1 MLRYRCHTL
10 KDCRQDEI
18 VKSLMASYDEVGGIN
33 HVDCGN
39 LPSKQAIALLCED
52 MLQLL
57 FPGFFSEEAVS
68 ADDLQ
73 LMTHELVASV
83 RQRVYTE
90 VRRSMRLNG
99 DSASSD
105 GDVTSLVCSFM
116 LALPKVRALLQTDV
130 EAAFEGDP
138 AARNFEEIILAYPGL
153 EAIAIQRTAH
163 IMYKMNVPLI
173 PRMMTEW
180 AHGRTGIDIHPGAEI
195 GTHFF
200 IDHGT
205 GVVIGETAELGHH
218 VKLYQGVGLV
228 ARSLAAGQ
236 ALRGKK
242 RHPTLE
248 DHVTVYANAT
258 IVGGDTVIGARSTI
272 GANVFI
278 LESVAPDML
287 YALGQQTHQ
296 VKAKEKKP
304 PRVDG
309 AHASASLVSK

>member
-1 MLRYRCHTL
+1 M
-10 KDCRQDEI
+10 DCRQSEI
-18 VKSLMASYDEVGGIN
+18 VQSLMTSYHEVGGIN

-39 LPSKQAIALLCED
+39 LPSKRAIATLCED
-52 MLQLL
+52 LLHIL

-68 ADDLQ
+68 ANELE
-73 LMTHELVASV
+73 LMTNELVASI
-83 RQRVYTE
+83 RERLRVE
-90 VRRSMRLNG
+90 VRRSLRLNG
-99 DSASSD
+99 DQTNHDDEAT
-105 GDVTSLVCSFM
+105 GLVCRFLM
-116 LALPKVRALLQTDV
+116 GLPAVRALLQTDV
-130 EAAFEGDP
+130 EAAYEGDP
-138 AARNFEEIILAYPGL
+138 AARSFEEIILAYPGL

-163 IMYKMNVPLI
+163 VLYKENVPVI

-180 AHGRTGIDIHPGAEI
+180 AHSRTGIDMHPGAEI

-205 GVVIGETAELGHH
+205 GVVIGETATLGHH

-287 YALGQQTHQ
+287 YALGQQEHQ
-296 VKAKEKKP
+296 VKAKTKK
-304 PRVDG
+304 
-309 AHASASLVSK
+309 

>member
-1 MLRYRCHTL
+1 M
-10 KDCRQDEI
+10 DCRQSEI
-18 VKSLMASYDEVGGIN
+18 VQSLMTSYHEVGGIN

-39 LPSKQAIALLCED
+39 LPSKRAIATLCED
-52 MLQLL
+52 LLHIL

-68 ADDLQ
+68 SDELE
-73 LMTHELVASV
+73 LMTNELVGSI
-83 RQRVYTE
+83 RERLRVE
-90 VRRSMRLNG
+90 VRRSLRLNG
-99 DSASSD
+99 VRTDHDDEA
-105 GDVTSLVCSFM
+105 TSLVCRFLM
-116 LALPKVRALLQTDV
+116 GLPAVRGLLQTDV
-130 EAAFEGDP
+130 EAAYAGDP
-138 AARNFEEIILAYPGL
+138 AARSFEEIILAYPGL

-163 IMYKMNVPLI
+163 VLYKENVPVI

-180 AHGRTGIDIHPGAEI
+180 AHSRTGIDIHPGAEI

-205 GVVIGETAELGHH
+205 GVVIGETATLGHH

-258 IVGGDTVIGARSTI
+258 IVGGETIIGARSTI

-278 LESVAPDML
+278 LESVAPDMV
-287 YALGQQTHQ
+287 YALGDQEHKVQ
-296 VKAKEKKP
+296 VKKK
-304 PRVDG
+304 
-309 AHASASLVSK
+309 K

>member
-1 MLRYRCHTL
+1 
-10 KDCRQDEI
+10 
-18 VKSLMASYDEVGGIN
+18 MASYCEVGGIN
-33 HVDCGN
+33 HLDCGD
-39 LPSKQAIALLCED
+39 LPSKHAIATLCED
-52 MLQLL
+52 LLHLL

-68 ADDLQ
+68 SKELG
-73 LMTHELVASV
+73 LVTSELVASI
-83 RQRVYTE
+83 RERLNAE
-90 VRRSMRLNG
+90 VSRSMRLNG
-99 DSASSD
+99 
-105 GDVTSLVCSFM
+105 GDEYKNIDTTALVCRFM
-116 LALPKVRALLQTDV
+116 LSLPDVRALLSTDV
-130 EAAFEGDP
+130 EAAFAGDP
-138 AARNFEEIILAYPGL
+138 AARGFEEIILAYPGL

-163 IMYKMNVPLI
+163 VLYKENVPLI

-205 GVVIGETAELGHH
+205 GVVIGETAQLGNH

-278 LESVAPDML
+278 LESVPPDML
-287 YALGQQTHQ
+287 YALGQQEHQ
-296 VKAKEKKP
+296 VKPKKK
-304 PRVDG
+304 
-309 AHASASLVSK
+309 H

>member
-1 MLRYRCHTL
+1 M
-10 KDCRQDEI
+10 DCRQNEI
-18 VKSLMASYDEVGGIN
+18 VTSLMASYCEVGGIN

-39 LPSKQAIALLCED
+39 LPSKHAIATLCED
-52 MLQLL
+52 LLHLL

-68 ADDLQ
+68 SKELEV
-73 LMTHELVASV
+73 MTNELVASIRERLNV
-83 RQRVYTE
+83 E

-99 DSASSD
+99 ED
-105 GDVTSLVCSFM
+105 GAKDLDTAALVCRFM
-116 LALPKVRALLQTDV
+116 LALPEVRALLQTDV

-138 AARNFEEIILAYPGL
+138 AARGFEEIILAYPGL
-153 EAIAIQRTAH
+153 EAIAVQRTAH
-163 IMYKMNVPLI
+163 VLYQENVPLI

-205 GVVIGETAELGHH
+205 GVVIGETATLGHH

-258 IVGGDTVIGARSTI
+258 IVGGDTIIGARSTI

-287 YALGQQTHQ
+287 YALGQQSHQ
-296 VKAKEKKP
+296 VKEKK
-304 PRVDG
+304 
-309 AHASASLVSK
+309 KK

>member
-1 MLRYRCHTL
+1 ME
-10 KDCRQDEI
+10 CRQTEI
-18 VKSLMASYDEVGGIN
+18 VTSLMASYCEVGGIN
-33 HVDCGN
+33 HLDCGD
-39 LPSKQAIALLCED
+39 LPSKHAIATLCED
-52 MLQLL
+52 LLHLL

-68 ADDLQ
+68 SKELG
-73 LMTHELVASV
+73 LVTSELVASI
-83 RQRVYTE
+83 RERLNAE
-90 VRRSMRLNG
+90 VSRSMRLNG
-99 DSASSD
+99 
-105 GDVTSLVCSFM
+105 GDEYKNIDTAALVCRFM
-116 LALPKVRALLQTDV
+116 LGLPDVRALLSTDV
-130 EAAFEGDP
+130 EAAFAGDP
-138 AARNFEEIILAYPGL
+138 AARGFEEIILAYPGL

-163 IMYKMNVPLI
+163 VLYKENVPLI

-205 GVVIGETAELGHH
+205 GVVIGETAQLGNH

-278 LESVAPDML
+278 LESVPPDML
-287 YALGQQTHQ
+287 YALGQQEHQ
-296 VKAKEKKP
+296 VKPKKK
-304 PRVDG
+304 
-309 AHASASLVSK
+309 H

>member
-1 MLRYRCHTL
+1 M
-10 KDCRQDEI
+10 DCRQNEI
-18 VKSLMASYDEVGGIN
+18 VTSLMASYCEVGGIN

-39 LPSKQAIALLCED
+39 LPSKRAIATLCED
-52 MLQLL
+52 LLHLL

-68 ADDLQ
+68 SQELEV
-73 LMTHELVASV
+73 MTNELVSSIRERLNV
-83 RQRVYTE
+83 E
-90 VRRSMRLNG
+90 VRRSLRLNG
-99 DSASSD
+99 ATENRDAEVS
-105 GDVTSLVCSFM
+105 GLVCRFLM
-116 LALPKVRALLQTDV
+116 GLAEVRALLQTDV
-130 EAAFEGDP
+130 EAAYAGDP
-138 AARNFEEIILAYPGL
+138 AARCFEEIILAYPGL

-163 IMYKMNVPLI
+163 VLYKENVPVI

-180 AHGRTGIDIHPGAEI
+180 AHSRTGIDMHPGAEI

-205 GVVIGETAELGHH
+205 GVVIGETAQLGNH

-248 DHVTVYANAT
+248 DNVTVYANAT

-272 GANVFI
+272 GANVFL
-278 LESVAPDML
+278 LESVEPDMT
-287 YALGQQTHQ
+287 YALSQQEHQ
-296 VKAKEKKP
+296 LKPKKQ
-304 PRVDG
+304 
-309 AHASASLVSK
+309 K

>member
-1 MLRYRCHTL
+1 M
-10 KDCRQDEI
+10 DCRQNEI
-18 VKSLMASYDEVGGIN
+18 VTSLMASYCEVGGIN

-39 LPSKQAIALLCED
+39 LPSKRAIATLCED
-52 MLQLL
+52 LLHLL

-68 ADDLQ
+68 SQELEV
-73 LMTHELVASV
+73 MTNELVSSIRERLNV
-83 RQRVYTE
+83 E
-90 VRRSMRLNG
+90 VRRSLRLNG
-99 DSASSD
+99 ATENRDAEVS
-105 GDVTSLVCSFM
+105 GLVCRFLM
-116 LALPKVRALLQTDV
+116 GLAEVRSLLQTDV
-130 EAAFEGDP
+130 EAAYEGDP
-138 AARNFEEIILAYPGL
+138 AARCFEEIILAYPGL

-163 IMYKMNVPLI
+163 VLYKENVPVI

-205 GVVIGETAELGHH
+205 GVVIGETATLGNH

-278 LESVAPDML
+278 LESVAPDMT
-287 YALGQQTHQ
+287 YALSQQEHQ
-296 VKAKEKKP
+296 VKPKKQ
-304 PRVDG
+304 
-309 AHASASLVSK
+309 K

>member
-1 MLRYRCHTL
+1 M
-10 KDCRQDEI
+10 DCRQDEI
-18 VKSLMASYDEVGGIN
+18 VTSLMASYHEVGGIN

-39 LPSKQAIALLCED
+39 LPSKQAIASLCED
-52 MLQLL
+52 LLHLL
-57 FPGFFSEEAVS
+57 FPGFFSEEAVTS
-68 ADDLQ
+68 DELQ
-73 LMTHELVASV
+73 LMTHELVAGI
-83 RQRVYTE
+83 RQRLNVE
-90 VRRSMRLNG
+90 VRRTVRLNG
-99 DSASSD
+99 DSTPAESE
-105 GDVTSLVCSFM
+105 GLVCRFM
-116 LALPKVRALLQTDV
+116 LALPKVRALLQSDV

-138 AARNFEEIILAYPGL
+138 AARGFEEIILAYPGL

-163 IMYKMNVPLI
+163 VLYKENVPLI

-205 GVVIGETAELGHH
+205 GVVIGETAALGNH

-278 LESVAPDML
+278 LESVPPDML
-287 YALGQQTHQ
+287 YALGQQEHQ
-296 VKAKEKKP
+296 VKAKKQK
-304 PRVDG
+304 
-309 AHASASLVSK
+309 

>member
-1 MLRYRCHTL
+1 
-10 KDCRQDEI
+10 
-18 VKSLMASYDEVGGIN
+18 MASYDEVGGIN

-39 LPSKQAIALLCED
+39 LPSKHAIELLCED
-52 MLQLL
+52 LLQLL

-68 ADDLQ
+68 ADELQ
-73 LMTHELVASV
+73 LMTHELVAGV
-83 RQRVYTE
+83 RQRLNVE

-99 DSASSD
+99 DAAAHADDAIS
-105 GDVTSLVCSFM
+105 GVVCEFM
-116 LALPKVRALLQTDV
+116 LVLPQVRALLQTDV

-153 EAIAIQRTAH
+153 EAIAIQRSAH
-163 IMYKMNVPLI
+163 VLYKANVPLI

-205 GVVIGETAELGHH
+205 GVVIGETAQLGHH

-248 DHVTVYANAT
+248 DYVTVYANAT

-278 LESVAPDML
+278 LESVPPDML
-287 YALGQQTHQ
+287 YALGQQKHQ
-296 VKAKEKKP
+296 VKEKKQ
-304 PRVDG
+304 R
-309 AHASASLVSK
+309 

>member
-1 MLRYRCHTL
+1 M
-10 KDCRQDEI
+10 DCRQNEI
-18 VKSLMASYDEVGGIN
+18 VTSLMASYCEVGGIN

-39 LPSKQAIALLCED
+39 LPSKHAIATLCED
-52 MLQLL
+52 LLHLL
-57 FPGFFSEEAVS
+57 FPGFFSEEAVAS
-68 ADDLQ
+68 QELE
-73 LMTHELVASV
+73 LMTNELVAGIRERLNV
-83 RQRVYTE
+83 E

-99 DSASSD
+99 
-105 GDVTSLVCSFM
+105 GDDPKDVDTAALVCRFM
-116 LALPKVRALLQTDV
+116 LALPEVRALLQTDV

-138 AARNFEEIILAYPGL
+138 AARGFEEIILAYPGL

-163 IMYKMNVPLI
+163 VLYKENVPLI

-180 AHGRTGIDIHPGAEI
+180 AHGCTGIDIHPGAEI

-205 GVVIGETAELGHH
+205 GVVIGETAQLGNH

-287 YALGQQTHQ
+287 YALGQQEHQ
-296 VKAKEKKP
+296 VKEKK
-304 PRVDG
+304 
-309 AHASASLVSK
+309 KK